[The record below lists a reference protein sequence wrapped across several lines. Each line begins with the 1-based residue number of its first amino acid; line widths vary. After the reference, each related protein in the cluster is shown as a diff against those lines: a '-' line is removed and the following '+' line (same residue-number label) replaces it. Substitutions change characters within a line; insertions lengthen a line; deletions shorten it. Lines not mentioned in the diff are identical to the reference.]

1 MQRVFPAWLVL
12 EGKAVFWIYPVCV
25 TIGEN
30 TGGEVY
36 HRPVEEK
43 GVVLPAFASGSLLLE
58 GAWAGGLLITS
69 VLIAWLVR
77 FAMGYFR
84 HRLEKRPRAA
94 LVPQLLLRCLSGP
107 IFLLIISQGI
117 ILSLSSLS
125 YLEPWR
131 YYLGRAAV
139 TFAIILVTYGLARSL
154 QLLLDWY
161 LHYVKV
167 RQSLSRL
174 VQRITLLLVYLV
186 GLLILLDYL
195 GIPISPLIAGLG
207 IGGLAVALALQP
219 TLSNFFAGT
228 QIVSDQLVHVGDYI
242 ELEGSAAGYVVDI
255 GWRSTR
261 IRTTFNNLVIIP
273 NSRMVDSVITNY
285 HGPNLELAVIVESGV
300 SYSSDLAQVE
310 EVSLAVARELI
321 AELPEAVKTT
331 EPWFGFDEFGDSNIN
346 FWVWL
351 YAVDRIGSFR
361 VKSELIKRLHARFA
375 REGITINYPVRLLT
389 YEDSKSK
396 KHPFPPEML
405 PAD

>member
-1 MQRVFPAWLVL
+1 M
-12 EGKAVFWIYPVCV
+12 
-25 TIGEN
+25 
-30 TGGEVY
+30 
-36 HRPVEEK
+36 
-43 GVVLPAFASGSLLLE
+43 LPPFASGSPLLE
-58 GAWAGGLLITS
+58 GLWAGGVLIAFA
-69 VLIAWLVR
+69 LIAWLVR

-84 HRLEKRPRAA
+84 RRLEKRPRAA
-94 LVPQLLLRCLSGP
+94 RVPQLLLRCLSGP
-107 IFLLIISQGI
+107 IFLLIILQGI

-131 YYLGRAAV
+131 YYLGRVAV
-139 TFAIILVTYGLARSL
+139 SLVIFFVTYGLARSL

-161 LHYVKV
+161 LRRVKV

-186 GLLILLDYL
+186 GLLILLDYFE
-195 GIPISPLIAGLG
+195 IPISPLIAGLG

-228 QIVSDQLVHVGDYI
+228 QIVSDRLVHVGDYI
-242 ELEGSAAGYVVDI
+242 ELDGAAGYVVDI

-261 IRTTFNNLVIIP
+261 IRTTFNNLMIIP
-273 NSRMVDSVITNY
+273 NSRMVDSIITNY

-310 EVSLAVARELI
+310 EVSLAVAREVI
-321 AELPEAVKTT
+321 EELPEAVKTA

-351 YAVDRIGSFR
+351 YARDRIGSFR

-396 KHPFPPEML
+396 KRPLPP
-405 PAD
+405 